1 MSNLRIGYGEDI
13 HRLVPNRKLILGGV
27 EIPFDQGLL
36 GHSDALTADIVG
48 DGGIADALLGACAL
62 GDIGDHFPVDDPQW
76 ENADSKIILSESYS
90 LVKKKGYQIT
100 NLDASVLAEKPR
112 LSPYRL
118 AMRESIAQALGL
130 ELDQVS
136 VKLMTNEGLD
146 AIGEGKAIRSTCICL
161 LERKT
166 I

>member
-36 GHSDALTADIVG
+36 GHSDADCLLHA
-48 DGGIADALLGACAL
+48 IADALLGACAL

-90 LVKKKGYQIT
+90 VVNKKGYQIT

>member
-1 MSNLRIGYGEDI
+1 MSDLRIGYGEDI
-13 HRLVPNRKLILGGV
+13 HRLVPDRKLILGGV

-36 GHSDALTADIVG
+36 GHSDADCLLHA
-48 DGGIADALLGACAL
+48 IADSLLGACAL

-76 ENADSKIILSESYS
+76 ENADSKKILSESYS
-90 LVKKKGYQIT
+90 LVKKKGYQIA

-112 LSPYRL
+112 LSSYRL
-118 AMRESIAQALGL
+118 AIRESIAHVL
-130 ELDQVS
+130 ELDLNQVS

-166 I
+166 L

>member
-1 MSNLRIGYGEDI
+1 MSDLRIGYGEDI

-27 EIPFDQGLL
+27 EIPFNQGLL
-36 GHSDALTADIVG
+36 GHSDADCLLHA
-48 DGGIADALLGACAL
+48 IADALLGACAL

-76 ENADSKIILSESYS
+76 EKADSKKILSESYS

-118 AMRESIAQALGL
+118 AMRESIARVL
-130 ELDQVS
+130 ELDLNQVS

-146 AIGEGKAIRSTCICL
+146 AIGKGKAIRSTCICL

-166 I
+166 L

>member
-1 MSNLRIGYGEDI
+1 MSDLRIGYGEDI
-13 HRLVPNRKLILGGV
+13 HRLVPGRKLILGGV
-27 EIPFDQGLL
+27 EISFDQGLL
-36 GHSDALTADIVG
+36 GHSDADCLLHA
-48 DGGIADALLGACAL
+48 IADALLGACAL

-76 ENADSKIILSESYS
+76 ENADSKKILSESYS
-90 LVKKKGYQIT
+90 LVKKKGYQIA

-118 AMRESIAQALGL
+118 AMRESIARVL
-130 ELDQVS
+130 ELELNQVS

-166 I
+166 L

>member
-1 MSNLRIGYGEDI
+1 MSDLRIGYGEDI
-13 HRLVPNRKLILGGV
+13 HRLVPDRKLILGGV

-36 GHSDALTADIVG
+36 GHSDADCLLHA
-48 DGGIADALLGACAL
+48 IADALLGACAL

-76 ENADSKIILSESYS
+76 ENADSKKILSESYS

-100 NLDASVLAEKPR
+100 NLDASVLTEKPR

-118 AMRESIAQALGL
+118 AMRESIAHVLGL
-130 ELDQVS
+130 ELNQVS

-166 I
+166 L

>member
-1 MSNLRIGYGEDI
+1 MSDLRIGYGEDI
-13 HRLVPNRKLILGGV
+13 HRLVPDRKLILGGV

-36 GHSDALTADIVG
+36 GHSDADCLLHA
-48 DGGIADALLGACAL
+48 IADALLGACAL

-76 ENADSKIILSESYS
+76 ENADSKKILSESYS
-90 LVKKKGYQIT
+90 LVKKKGYQIA
-100 NLDASVLAEKPR
+100 NLDASVLTEKPR

-118 AMRESIAQALGL
+118 AMRESIARVL
-130 ELDQVS
+130 ELELNQVS

-146 AIGEGKAIRSTCICL
+146 AIGKGKAIRSTCICL

-166 I
+166 L

>member
-1 MSNLRIGYGEDI
+1 MSDLRIGYGEDI

-27 EIPFDQGLL
+27 EIPFNQGLL
-36 GHSDALTADIVG
+36 GHSDADCLLHA
-48 DGGIADALLGACAL
+48 IADALLGACAL
-62 GDIGDHFPVDDPQW
+62 GDIGDHFPVDDSQW
-76 ENADSKIILSESYS
+76 ENADSKKILSESYS

-118 AMRESIAQALGL
+118 AMRESIARVL
-130 ELDQVS
+130 ELDLNQVS

-146 AIGEGKAIRSTCICL
+146 AIGKGEAIRSTCICL

-166 I
+166 L

>member
-1 MSNLRIGYGEDI
+1 MSDLRIGYGEDI

-27 EIPFDQGLL
+27 EIPFNQGLL
-36 GHSDALTADIVG
+36 GHSDADCLLHA
-48 DGGIADALLGACAL
+48 IADALLGACAL

-76 ENADSKIILSESYS
+76 ENVDSKKILSESYS

-118 AMRESIAQALGL
+118 AMRESIARVL
-130 ELDQVS
+130 ELDLNQVS

-146 AIGEGKAIRSTCICL
+146 AIGKGKAIRSTCICL

-166 I
+166 L

>member
-1 MSNLRIGYGEDI
+1 MSDLRIGYGEDI

-27 EIPFDQGLL
+27 EIPFNQGLL
-36 GHSDALTADIVG
+36 GHSDADCLLHA
-48 DGGIADALLGACAL
+48 IADALLGACAL

-76 ENADSKIILSESYS
+76 ENADSKKILSESYS

-100 NLDASVLAEKPR
+100 NLDASVLAEEPR

-118 AMRESIAQALGL
+118 AMRESIARVL
-130 ELDQVS
+130 ELDLNQVS

-146 AIGEGKAIRSTCICL
+146 AIGKGKAIRSTCICL

-166 I
+166 L

>member
-1 MSNLRIGYGEDI
+1 MSDLRIGYGEDI

-27 EIPFDQGLL
+27 EIPFNQGLL
-36 GHSDALTADIVG
+36 GHSDADCLLHA
-48 DGGIADALLGACAL
+48 IADALLGACAL
-62 GDIGDHFPVDDPQW
+62 GDIGDHLPVDDSQW
-76 ENADSKIILSESYS
+76 EIADSKKILSESYS
-90 LVKKKGYQIT
+90 LVKKRGYQIT

-118 AMRESIAQALGL
+118 AMRESIARVL
-130 ELDQVS
+130 ELDLNQVS

-146 AIGEGKAIRSTCICL
+146 AIGKGKAIRSTCICL

-166 I
+166 L

>member
-1 MSNLRIGYGEDI
+1 MSDLRIGYGEDI

-27 EIPFDQGLL
+27 EIPFNQGLL
-36 GHSDALTADIVG
+36 GHSDADCLLYA
-48 DGGIADALLGACAL
+48 IADALLGACAL
-62 GDIGDHFPVDDPQW
+62 GDIGDHFPVDDPRW
-76 ENADSKIILSESYS
+76 ENADSKKILSASYS
-90 LVKKKGYQIT
+90 LVKKRGYQIT

-118 AMRESIAQALGL
+118 AMRESIARVL
-130 ELDQVS
+130 ELDLNQVS

-146 AIGEGKAIRSTCICL
+146 AIGKGKAIRSTCICL

-166 I
+166 L

>member
-1 MSNLRIGYGEDI
+1 MSDLRIGYGEDI

-27 EIPFDQGLL
+27 EIPFNQGLL
-36 GHSDALTADIVG
+36 GHSDADCLLHA
-48 DGGIADALLGACAL
+48 IADALLGACAL
-62 GDIGDHFPVDDPQW
+62 GDIGDHFPVDDPRW
-76 ENADSKIILSESYS
+76 ENADSKKILSESYS

-100 NLDASVLAEKPR
+100 NLDASVLAEKPH

-118 AMRESIAQALGL
+118 AMRESIARVL
-130 ELDQVS
+130 ELDLNQVS

-146 AIGEGKAIRSTCICL
+146 AIGKGKAIRSTCICL

-166 I
+166 L

>member
-1 MSNLRIGYGEDI
+1 MSDLRIGYGEDI
-13 HRLVPNRKLILGGV
+13 HRLVPDRKLILGGV

-36 GHSDALTADIVG
+36 GHSDADCLLHA
-48 DGGIADALLGACAL
+48 IADALLGACAL

-76 ENADSKIILSESYS
+76 GNADSKKILSESYS
-90 LVKKKGYQIT
+90 LVKKKGYQIA

-118 AMRESIAQALGL
+118 AMRESIARVL
-130 ELDQVS
+130 ELELNQVS

-166 I
+166 L

>member
-1 MSNLRIGYGEDI
+1 MSDLRIGYGEDI
-13 HRLVPNRKLILGGV
+13 HRLVPDRKLILGGV

-36 GHSDALTADIVG
+36 GHSDADCLLHA
-48 DGGIADALLGACAL
+48 IADALLGACAL
-62 GDIGDHFPVDDPQW
+62 DDIGDHFPVDDPQW
-76 ENADSKIILSESYS
+76 ENADSKKILSESYS
-90 LVKKKGYQIT
+90 LVKKKGYQIA

-118 AMRESIAQALGL
+118 AMRESIARVL
-130 ELDQVS
+130 ELELNQVS

-146 AIGEGKAIRSTCICL
+146 AIGEGRAIRSTCICL

-166 I
+166 L

>member
-1 MSNLRIGYGEDI
+1 MSDFRIGYGEDI

-27 EIPFDQGLL
+27 EIPFNQGLL
-36 GHSDALTADIVG
+36 GHSDADCLLHA
-48 DGGIADALLGACAL
+48 IADALLGACAL
-62 GDIGDHFPVDDPQW
+62 GDIGDHFPVDDPRW
-76 ENADSKIILSESYS
+76 ENADSKKILSESYS

-118 AMRESIAQALGL
+118 AMRESIARVL
-130 ELDQVS
+130 ELDLNQVS

-146 AIGEGKAIRSTCICL
+146 AIGKGKAIRSTCICL

-166 I
+166 L

>member
-1 MSNLRIGYGEDI
+1 MSDLRIGYGEDI

-27 EIPFDQGLL
+27 EIPFNQGLL
-36 GHSDALTADIVG
+36 GHSDADCLLHA
-48 DGGIADALLGACAL
+48 IADALLGACAL
-62 GDIGDHFPVDDPQW
+62 GDIGDHFPVDDPRW
-76 ENADSKIILSESYS
+76 ENADSKKIISESYS

-118 AMRESIAQALGL
+118 AMRESIARVL
-130 ELDQVS
+130 ELDLNQVS

-146 AIGEGKAIRSTCICL
+146 AIGKGKAIRSTCICL

-166 I
+166 L

>member
-1 MSNLRIGYGEDI
+1 MSDLRIGYGEDI

-27 EIPFDQGLL
+27 EIPFNQGLL
-36 GHSDALTADIVG
+36 GHSDADCLLHA
-48 DGGIADALLGACAL
+48 IADAFLGACAL

-76 ENADSKIILSESYS
+76 ENADSKKILSESYS

-118 AMRESIAQALGL
+118 AMRESIARVL
-130 ELDQVS
+130 ELDLNQVS

-146 AIGEGKAIRSTCICL
+146 AIGKGKAIRSTCICL

-166 I
+166 L

>member
-1 MSNLRIGYGEDI
+1 MSDLRIGYGEDI

-36 GHSDALTADIVG
+36 GHSDADCLLHA
-48 DGGIADALLGACAL
+48 IADALLGACAL

-76 ENADSKIILSESYS
+76 ENADSKKILSESYS
-90 LVKKKGYQIT
+90 LVKKKGYQIA
-100 NLDASVLAEKPR
+100 NLDTSVLAEKPR
-112 LSPYRL
+112 LSSYRL
-118 AMRESIAQALGL
+118 AMRESIARVL
-130 ELDQVS
+130 ELELNQVS

-166 I
+166 L

>member
-1 MSNLRIGYGEDI
+1 MSDLRIGYGEDI

-27 EIPFDQGLL
+27 EIPFNQGLL
-36 GHSDALTADIVG
+36 GHSDADCLLHA
-48 DGGIADALLGACAL
+48 IADALLGACAL

-76 ENADSKIILSESYS
+76 ENADSKKILSESYS

-100 NLDASVLAEKPR
+100 NLDASVLAEEPR

-118 AMRESIAQALGL
+118 AMRESIARVL
-130 ELDQVS
+130 ELDLNQVS

-146 AIGEGKAIRSTCICL
+146 AIGKGEAIRSTCICL

-166 I
+166 L

>member
-1 MSNLRIGYGEDI
+1 MSDLRIGYGEDI

-27 EIPFDQGLL
+27 EIPFNQGLL
-36 GHSDALTADIVG
+36 GHSDADCLLHA
-48 DGGIADALLGACAL
+48 IADALLGACAL

-76 ENADSKIILSESYS
+76 ENADSKKILSESYS

-118 AMRESIAQALGL
+118 AMRESIARVL
-130 ELDQVS
+130 ELDLNQVS

-146 AIGEGKAIRSTCICL
+146 AIGKGKAIRSTCICL
-161 LERKT
+161 LERK
-166 I
+166 IL

>member
-1 MSNLRIGYGEDI
+1 MSDLRIGYGEDI

-27 EIPFDQGLL
+27 EIPFNQGLL
-36 GHSDALTADIVG
+36 GHSDADCLLHA
-48 DGGIADALLGACAL
+48 IADALLGACAL

-76 ENADSKIILSESYS
+76 ENADSKKILSESYS

-118 AMRESIAQALGL
+118 AMRESVARVL
-130 ELDQVS
+130 ELDLNQVS

-146 AIGEGKAIRSTCICL
+146 AIGKGEAIRSTCICL

-166 I
+166 L

>member
-1 MSNLRIGYGEDI
+1 MSDLRIGYGEDI

-27 EIPFDQGLL
+27 EIPFNQGLL
-36 GHSDALTADIVG
+36 GHSDADCLLHA
-48 DGGIADALLGACAL
+48 IADALLGACAL
-62 GDIGDHFPVDDPQW
+62 GDIGDHFPVDDPRW
-76 ENADSKIILSESYS
+76 ENADSKKILSESYS
-90 LVKKKGYQIT
+90 LVKKRGYQIT

-118 AMRESIAQALGL
+118 AMRESIARVL
-130 ELDQVS
+130 ELDLNQVS

-146 AIGEGKAIRSTCICL
+146 AIGKGKAIRSTCICL

-166 I
+166 L

>member
-1 MSNLRIGYGEDI
+1 MSDFRIGYGEDI

-27 EIPFDQGLL
+27 EIPFNQGLL
-36 GHSDALTADIVG
+36 GHSDADCLLHA
-48 DGGIADALLGACAL
+48 IADALLGACAL
-62 GDIGDHFPVDDPQW
+62 GDIGDHFPVDDPRW
-76 ENADSKIILSESYS
+76 ENADSKKILSESYS
-90 LVKKKGYQIT
+90 LVKKRGYQIT

-118 AMRESIAQALGL
+118 AMRESIARVL
-130 ELDQVS
+130 ELDLNQVS

-146 AIGEGKAIRSTCICL
+146 AIGKGKAIRSTCICL

-166 I
+166 L

>member
-1 MSNLRIGYGEDI
+1 MSDLRIGYGEDI

-27 EIPFDQGLL
+27 EIPFNQGLL
-36 GHSDALTADIVG
+36 GHSDADCLLHA
-48 DGGIADALLGACAL
+48 IADALLGACAV
-62 GDIGDHFPVDDPQW
+62 GDIGDHFPVDDPRW
-76 ENADSKIILSESYS
+76 ENADSKKILSESYS

-118 AMRESIAQALGL
+118 AMRESIARVL
-130 ELDQVS
+130 ELDLNQVS

-146 AIGEGKAIRSTCICL
+146 AIGKGKAIRSTCICL

-166 I
+166 L

>member
-1 MSNLRIGYGEDI
+1 MSDLRIGYGEDI

-27 EIPFDQGLL
+27 EIPFNQGLL
-36 GHSDALTADIVG
+36 GHSDADCLLHA
-48 DGGIADALLGACAL
+48 IADALLGACAL

-76 ENADSKIILSESYS
+76 ENADSKKILSESYS

-118 AMRESIAQALGL
+118 AMRESIVRVL
-130 ELDQVS
+130 ELDLNQVS

-146 AIGEGKAIRSTCICL
+146 AIGKGKAIRSTCICL

-166 I
+166 L

>member
-1 MSNLRIGYGEDI
+1 MSDLRIGYGEDI

-27 EIPFDQGLL
+27 EIPFNQGLL
-36 GHSDALTADIVG
+36 GHSDADCLLHA
-48 DGGIADALLGACAL
+48 IADALLGACAL
-62 GDIGDHFPVDDPQW
+62 GDIGDHFPVDDPRW
-76 ENADSKIILSESYS
+76 ENADSKKILSESYS

-118 AMRESIAQALGL
+118 AMRESIARVL
-130 ELDQVS
+130 ELDLNQVS

-146 AIGEGKAIRSTCICL
+146 AIGKGKAIRSTCICL

-166 I
+166 L

>member
-1 MSNLRIGYGEDI
+1 MSDLRIGYGEDI

-27 EIPFDQGLL
+27 EIPFNQGLL
-36 GHSDALTADIVG
+36 GHSDADCLLHA
-48 DGGIADALLGACAL
+48 IADALLGACAL
-62 GDIGDHFPVDDPQW
+62 GDIGDHFPVDDSQW
-76 ENADSKIILSESYS
+76 ENADSKKILSESYS

-118 AMRESIAQALGL
+118 AMRESIARVL
-130 ELDQVS
+130 ELDLNQVS

-146 AIGEGKAIRSTCICL
+146 AIGKGKAIRSTCICL

-166 I
+166 L

>member
-36 GHSDALTADIVG
+36 GHSDADCLLHA
-48 DGGIADALLGACAL
+48 IADALLGACAL

-112 LSPYRL
+112 LIPYRL
-118 AMRESIAQALGL
+118 AIRESIAQALGL

>member
-1 MSNLRIGYGEDI
+1 MSDLRIGYGEDI

-27 EIPFDQGLL
+27 EIPFNQGLL
-36 GHSDALTADIVG
+36 GHSDADCLLHA
-48 DGGIADALLGACAL
+48 IADALLGACAL

-76 ENADSKIILSESYS
+76 ENADSKKILSESYS

-118 AMRESIAQALGL
+118 AMRESIARVL
-130 ELDQVS
+130 ELDLNQVS

-146 AIGEGKAIRSTCICL
+146 AIGKGEAIRSTCICL

-166 I
+166 L

>member
-36 GHSDALTADIVG
+36 GHSDADCLLHA
-48 DGGIADALLGACAL
+48 IADALLGACAL

>member
-1 MSNLRIGYGEDI
+1 MSDLRIGYGEDI
-13 HRLVPNRKLILGGV
+13 HRLVPNRNLILGGV
-27 EIPFDQGLL
+27 EIPFNQGLL
-36 GHSDALTADIVG
+36 GHSDADCLLHA
-48 DGGIADALLGACAL
+48 IADALLGACAL

-76 ENADSKIILSESYS
+76 ENADSKKILSESYS

-118 AMRESIAQALGL
+118 AMRESIARVL
-130 ELDQVS
+130 ELDLNQVS

-146 AIGEGKAIRSTCICL
+146 AIGKGKAIRSTCICL

-166 I
+166 L

>member
-1 MSNLRIGYGEDI
+1 MSDLRIGYGEDI

-27 EIPFDQGLL
+27 EIPFNQGLL
-36 GHSDALTADIVG
+36 GHSDADCLLHE
-48 DGGIADALLGACAL
+48 IADALLGACAL

-76 ENADSKIILSESYS
+76 ENADSKKILSESYS

-118 AMRESIAQALGL
+118 AMRESIARVL
-130 ELDQVS
+130 ELDLNQVS

-146 AIGEGKAIRSTCICL
+146 AIGKGKAIRSTCICL

-166 I
+166 L

>member
-1 MSNLRIGYGEDI
+1 MSDLRIGYGEDI
-13 HRLVPNRKLILGGV
+13 HRLVPDRKLILGGV

-36 GHSDALTADIVG
+36 GHSDADCLLHA
-48 DGGIADALLGACAL
+48 IADALLGACAL

-76 ENADSKIILSESYS
+76 ENADSKKILSESYS
-90 LVKKKGYQIT
+90 LVKKKGYQIA
-100 NLDASVLAEKPR
+100 NLDTSVLAEKPR
-112 LSPYRL
+112 LSSYRL
-118 AMRESIAQALGL
+118 AMRESIARVL
-130 ELDQVS
+130 ELELNQVS

-166 I
+166 L

>member
-1 MSNLRIGYGEDI
+1 MSDLRIGYGEDI
-13 HRLVPNRKLILGGV
+13 HRLVPGRKLILGGV

-36 GHSDALTADIVG
+36 GHSDADCLLHA
-48 DGGIADALLGACAL
+48 IADALLGACAL

-76 ENADSKIILSESYS
+76 ENADSKKILSESYS
-90 LVKKKGYQIT
+90 LVKKEGYQIT

-118 AMRESIAQALGL
+118 AMRESIARVL
-130 ELDQVS
+130 ELKLNQVS

-166 I
+166 L

>member
-1 MSNLRIGYGEDI
+1 MSDLRIGYGEDI

-27 EIPFDQGLL
+27 EIPFNQGLL
-36 GHSDALTADIVG
+36 GHSDADCLLHA
-48 DGGIADALLGACAL
+48 IAAALLGACAL
-62 GDIGDHFPVDDPQW
+62 GDIGDHFPVDDPRW
-76 ENADSKIILSESYS
+76 ENADSKKILSESYS

-118 AMRESIAQALGL
+118 AMRESIARVL
-130 ELDQVS
+130 ELDLNQVS

-146 AIGEGKAIRSTCICL
+146 AIGKGKAIRSTCICL

-166 I
+166 L